1 MALEELNPKRVFYY
15 FEKLCS
21 VPHGS
26 YNTKIISDM
35 LTGFAKDLGLEYIQD
50 QAGNVIIKKPASS
63 GYENAPTIIIQ
74 AHMDMVCAKTDDCE
88 KDMTRE
94 GLDLMTDGKLV
105 WADKTS
111 LGGDDCIGVAIAL
124 AVLENNDIKH
134 PAIEAVFTTEE
145 EVGMDGAFALDM
157 KSLKGK
163 YLLNLDS
170 EAAGVFTVSCAGGCK
185 LDASIPARRIAP
197 PKNHL
202 AARLT
207 VCGLLGGH
215 SGCEI
220 GKGRG
225 NANIILGNLLNF
237 ERKHIDG
244 VLLVDA
250 KGGEFD
256 NVITNYAE
264 AVVVVPAP
272 MINSLN
278 SIALRYKEMLLEE
291 FGKEEPGL
299 DIKFEALGTA
309 EALDLHPFIIGKTQR
324 ILSLWGSLKQG
335 LIKWSADFKDLP
347 QTSLNMGIMATTENS
362 FDFTY
367 LVRSSVKEE
376 KDELVQELIT
386 AVKQV
391 GGTYKS
397 YSDYPAWPFNRDS
410 KFRQLAMKVYEE
422 TTGIKPRIEGTH
434 GGLECGIFIDR
445 IEGCDAF
452 SLGPDLFDIH
462 SPRER
467 LDVKST
473 EDLYNFVCA
482 FLEAL
487 NEQKL

>member
-1 MALEELNPKRVFYY
+1 MVLEGLSPRRVFYY

-50 QAGNVIIKKPASS
+50 GLNNVVIKKPAGA
-63 GYENAPTIIIQ
+63 GYENVPAVIIQ
-74 AHMDMVCAKTDDCE
+74 AHMDMVCAKTDDCT
-88 KDMTRE
+88 KDMASE

-124 AVLENNDIKH
+124 ALLEDDSFSH

-145 EVGMDGAFALDM
+145 EVGMDGAFGMDM
-157 KSLKGK
+157 SILKGK

-170 EAAGVFTVSCAGGCK
+170 ESAGVFTVSCAGGCK

-197 PKNHL
+197 PKDHL
-202 AARLT
+202 AAKLT

-220 GKGRG
+220 GKGRA
-225 NANIILGNLLNF
+225 NANILLGNLLNF

-244 VLLVDA
+244 MLLVDA
-250 KGGEFD
+250 KGGQFD
-256 NVITNYAE
+256 NVITSFAE
-264 AVVVVPAP
+264 ATVIVPAP

-291 FGKEEPGL
+291 LGSNEPGL
-299 DIKFEALGTA
+299 DIKFQALGTA
-309 EALDLHPFIIGKTQR
+309 EALDFHPFIIGKTQR
-324 ILSLWGSLKQG
+324 ILSLWGNLKQG
-335 LIKWSADFKDLP
+335 LIKWSQDFDDLP
-347 QTSLNMGIMATTENS
+347 QTSLNMGIMATTEDS

-367 LVRSSVKEE
+367 LVRSSINEE
-376 KDELVQELIT
+376 KEELVQYLIS
-386 AVKQV
+386 AVKQA
-391 GGTYKS
+391 GGTYERR
-397 YSDYPAWPFNRDS
+397 SDYPAWPFRKESAFRD
-410 KFRQLAMKVYEE
+410 LAMKVYEE
-422 TTGIKPRIEGTH
+422 KTGISPRLEGTH
-434 GGLECGIFIDR
+434 GGLECGIFADR
-445 IEGCDAF
+445 IECCDAL

-473 EDLYNFVCA
+473 EDLYIFVRT
-482 FLEAL
+482 FLEELKA
-487 NEQKL
+487 